1 MSMRLAFISIHPAPY
16 RDGLLKR
23 LACDPRL
30 SVDVYTEQMYDKGHA
45 FWDLGESPYP
55 IRPMPLRNFGKIVS
69 GVALIVALLKG
80 RYNLAFFPG
89 FRLYGVVAMT
99 LFALIHK
106 RYGYG
111 ADTIKE
117 NSRLKLWRW
126 MKRFLVR
133 HADFVFVPGRAGKD
147 FFIREYGVER
157 NRIVEG
163 GYALEGKILAN
174 EIASQRAHRD
184 ELRSQYGLTGAD
196 DVFLMV
202 ANMIPTRHYPIL
214 AQAFSQSVQRNGHCK
229 FMICGVGPDLEKM
242 RQYAEMHSEIVVVP
256 GCSFDNMKS
265 LYAIADVYVH
275 GGAEPASTA
284 IVIGAIAGL
293 PILSSEAV
301 GCAADVLE
309 DGKSGVVVADYL
321 SVDAWCEGF
330 RKMMEKKT
338 HWMTM
343 GVYAR
348 ELSRKLDVDEIYPR
362 FVEKVLQA

>member
-23 LACDPRL
+23 LACDHRL
-30 SVDVYTEQMYDKGHA
+30 SVDVYTEQLYDKGHA
-45 FWDLGESPYP
+45 FWNLGESPYP
-55 IRPMPLRNFGKIVS
+55 IRPMPLRNCGKIVS
-69 GVALIVALLKG
+69 EVALVVSLLMR
-80 RYNLAFFPG
+80 RYDLVFFPG
-89 FRLYGVVAMT
+89 FRLYGVVVMT
-99 LFALIHK
+99 IFALIHK

-117 NSRLKLWRW
+117 SRRLKLWRW
-126 MKRFLVR
+126 MKRVLVR

-163 GYALEGKILAN
+163 GYALEGKILAK
-174 EIASQRAHRD
+174 EIASLRTCREA
-184 ELRSQYGLTGAD
+184 LRSQYGLTGTD

-214 AQAFSQSVQRNGHCK
+214 VQAFSQSVRRNGHCK

-242 RQYAEMHSEIVVVP
+242 RQYAETHSEIVIVP
-256 GCSFDNMKS
+256 GCSFDNMKN
-265 LYAIADVYVH
+265 LYALADIYVH
-275 GGAEPASTA
+275 GGTEPASTA

-293 PILSSEAV
+293 PILSSGAV

-309 DGKSGVVVADYL
+309 DGKSGVCVSNYL
-321 SVDAWCEGF
+321 SVDAWREGF
-330 RKMMEKKT
+330 RKMMDEKSNWT
-338 HWMTM
+338 TM
-343 GVYAR
+343 GAYAR
-348 ELSRKLDVDEIYPR
+348 ELSCKLDVDEIYPR
-362 FVEKVLQA
+362 FVEKVLQM